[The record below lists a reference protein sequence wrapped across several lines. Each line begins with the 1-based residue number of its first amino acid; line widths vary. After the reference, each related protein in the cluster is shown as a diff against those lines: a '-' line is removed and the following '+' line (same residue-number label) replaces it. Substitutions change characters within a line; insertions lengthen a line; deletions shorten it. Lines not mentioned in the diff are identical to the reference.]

1 MASSA
6 PSRLTALQRELA
18 ESFFRREQRMF
29 LTGGAALAGF
39 YLGHRTT
46 EDLDLFGPPGTDLAQ
61 AAQTL
66 DEAAVECGARLSAQ
80 QTTPD
85 FRRFHARRGDEL
97 CIVDLVVDRAPMI
110 DTEKVAFGAVRVD
123 TVREIAANKVCTLLA
138 RAEIKDLVD
147 LVALLKAGQSLER
160 ALEDALQKDAGTDP
174 ATLAWLLSE
183 ITISPEARLP
193 GGVDPV
199 TVDNDR
205 QDLVRRLRAIAFAR
219 ARR

>member
-1 MASSA
+1 MVSSA

-18 ESFFRREQRMF
+18 EAFFRREQRMF
-29 LTGGAALAGF
+29 LTGGAALAGY

-46 EDLDLFGPPGTDLAQ
+46 DDLDLFGPPGIDLAR
-61 AAQTL
+61 AARTL
-66 DEAAVECGARLSAQ
+66 EEAAAECGAVLSAQ
-80 QTTPD
+80 QTERD
-85 FRRFHARRGDEL
+85 FRRYHARRGDEL

-110 DTEKVAFGAVRVD
+110 EVEKVAFGAVRVD
-123 TVREIAANKVCTLLA
+123 TLREIAANKVCTILA
-138 RAEIKDLVD
+138 RSEIKDLVD
-147 LVALLKAGQSLER
+147 LVALLKAGQPLER
-160 ALEDALQKDAGTDP
+160 ALEDAQQKDAGADP

-199 TVDNDR
+199 TVDSDR
-205 QDLVRRLRAIAFAR
+205 QDLVQRLRAIAFAR

>member
-1 MASSA
+1 MVSSA

-18 ESFFRREQRMF
+18 EAFFRREQRMF

-46 EDLDLFGPPGTDLAQ
+46 EDLDLFGPPGIDLAQ
-61 AAQTL
+61 AARTL
-66 DEAAVECGARLSAQ
+66 GEAAVECGAALSAQ
-80 QTTPD
+80 QTSPD

-110 DTEKVAFGAVRVD
+110 EGQKVAFGVVRVD
-123 TVREIAANKVCTLLA
+123 TLREITANKVCTILA
-138 RAEIKDLVD
+138 RSEIKDLVD
-147 LVALLKAGQSLER
+147 LTALLKAGQPLEQ
-160 ALEDALQKDAGTDP
+160 ALEDARQKDAGVDP

-183 ITISPEARLP
+183 ITISSEARLP

-199 TVDNDR
+199 AVDSDR